1 MNLIPLLFGIGFA
14 RFAPVADDVKGVVL
28 VMSMIGYA
36 YTRTHWTS

>member
-1 MNLIPLLFGIGFA
+1 MNMIPLLFGIGFV
-14 RFAPVADDVKGVVL
+14 RFAPYSDAIKGIVL